1 MRFDG
6 RAGVKDLGF
15 AVDSRGSCCKFAPG
29 PGIGRAVKHGAADM
43 LPIYIALGVIA
54 FIILVAILIY
64 NGLVAKRQTV
74 NEAFSGIDIQ
84 LKLRRELVPNLVETV
99 KGYAAHEKS
108 TLDAVISARNA
119 AASAQGPAAMGAAE
133 GVLSG
138 ALGKLFALAE
148 AYPDL
153 KAANNFIQL
162 QTELS
167 AIEDKVAASRRF
179 YNSAV
184 NDYNTAIEQFPASL
198 IAGSTGF
205 TKREMFDVGETERV
219 QLNVAPEVKF

>member
-1 MRFDG
+1 M
-6 RAGVKDLGF
+6 
-15 AVDSRGSCCKFAPG
+15 
-29 PGIGRAVKHGAADM
+29 DM
-43 LPIYIALGVIA
+43 MPIWIALGVLA
-54 FIILVAILIY
+54 FVVLVIILIY
-64 NGLVAKRQTV
+64 NGLVAKRQQV
-74 NEAFSGIDIQ
+74 NEAFSGIDVQ
-84 LKLRRELVPNLVETV
+84 LKLRRELIPNLVETV

-119 AASAQGPAAMGAAE
+119 AATASSQGPAAMGAAE

-138 ALGKLFALAE
+138 ALGRIFALAE

-153 KAANNFIQL
+153 KANQNFLQL

-167 AIEDKVAASRRF
+167 SIEDKVAASRRF

-184 NDYNTAIEQFPASL
+184 GDYNTAIEQFPASI

-205 TKREMFDVGETERV
+205 SKREFFDVGETERAS
-219 QLNVAPEVKF
+219 LNVAPTVKF

>member
-1 MRFDG
+1 
-6 RAGVKDLGF
+6 
-15 AVDSRGSCCKFAPG
+15 
-29 PGIGRAVKHGAADM
+29 M
-43 LPIYIALGVIA
+43 LPIYVGLGVLA
-54 FIILVAILIY
+54 FIVLVAILIY

-108 TLDAVISARNA
+108 TLDAVITARNA

-133 GVLSG
+133 GALSG

-153 KAANNFIQL
+153 KASANFIQL

-184 NDYNTAIEQFPASL
+184 NDYNTAIEQFPSSI

-205 TKREMFDVGETERV
+205 TKREMFDVGEAERA
-219 QLNVAPEVKF
+219 QINIAPTVKF

>member
-1 MRFDG
+1 M
-6 RAGVKDLGF
+6 
-15 AVDSRGSCCKFAPG
+15 
-29 PGIGRAVKHGAADM
+29 M
-43 LPIYIALGVIA
+43 PIYIVLGVIA
-54 FIILVAILIY
+54 LIVIFIIAIY
-64 NGLVAKRQTV
+64 NGLVSKRQTV
-74 NEAFSGIDIQ
+74 NEAFSGIDVQ

-108 TLDAVISARNA
+108 TLDAVIVARNA
-119 AASAQGPAAMGAAE
+119 AANAQGPAALGVAE
-133 GVLSG
+133 GALSG

-153 KAANNFIQL
+153 KASQNFLNL

-167 AIEDKVAASRRF
+167 SIEDKVAAARRF

-184 NDYNTAIEQFPASL
+184 NDYNTAIQQFPASV

-205 TKREMFDVGETERV
+205 TSREMFDVGEAERA
-219 QLNVAPEVKF
+219 QLNVAPTVKF